1 MGKGA
6 RVTGDT
12 RPPGSHS
19 PLDCS
24 SVTPSQV
31 TSTDQDQGLNL
42 EQLPSK
48 RGVPRGLL
56 TAHSSPDPSQPWG
69 PGPMA
74 ASQPGWPS
82 ARA

>member
-48 RGVPRGLL
+48 GLPKGASHSPLLPRSLP
-56 TAHSSPDPSQPWG
+56 AMG
-69 PGPMA
+69 PRTYGCLP
-74 ASQPGWPS
+74 
-82 ARA
+82 ARLAKH